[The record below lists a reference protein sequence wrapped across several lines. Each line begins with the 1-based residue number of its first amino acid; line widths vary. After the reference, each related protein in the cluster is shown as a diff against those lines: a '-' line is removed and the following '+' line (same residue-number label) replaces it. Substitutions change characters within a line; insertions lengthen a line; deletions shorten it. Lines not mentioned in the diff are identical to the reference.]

1 MMILIVA
8 IQIIPELSNSV
19 SFTILRKSS
28 IRREKKKITLQRI
41 TKRQISSRLFFWFMY
56 WYNRNVQ
63 IILFSLANICKQLY
77 VLFLYQFKPQRANPL
92 VIFMAHSGRQPA
104 LLVSVPSP
112 EQTVSA
118 LQLYAC

>member
-19 SFTILRKSS
+19 CFTILRKSS
-28 IRREKKKITLQRI
+28 IRREKKNHVTKNYKTLD
-41 TKRQISSRLFFWFMY
+41 FFQTFFCFMY

-63 IILFSLANICKQLY
+63 IILFSLANICKQLH

>member
-41 TKRQISSRLFFWFMY
+41 TKRQISSRLFFGLCTGITEM
-56 WYNRNVQ
+56 
-63 IILFSLANICKQLY
+63 
-77 VLFLYQFKPQRANPL
+77 FKS
-92 VIFMAHSGRQPA
+92 FYFH
-104 LLVSVPSP
+104 
-112 EQTVSA
+112 
-118 LQLYAC
+118 